1 MVFKTFNTNL
11 RGMRLK
17 LKKICLMDIRA
28 FGSYYGQSATLP
40 YGSGYHIVTSGNM
53 ARVNFPACRGIL
65 VEHLSGVNSSRVTL
79 VLTDSQGQVTPFEHI
94 TSSTLLPFSC
104 TAVVS
109 GTSAHCVVLY

>member
-1 MVFKTFNTNL
+1 
-11 RGMRLK
+11 MRLK

-65 VEHLSGVNSSRVTL
+65 VEHISGGSASKVTV
-79 VLTDSQGQVTPFEHI
+79 VLTDSQGQLSPFEQI
-94 TSSTLLPFSC
+94 TSSTLLPLSC

-109 GTSAHCVVLY
+109 GTSSHCIVLY

>member
-1 MVFKTFNTNL
+1 
-11 RGMRLK
+11 MRLK

-40 YGSGYHIVTSGNM
+40 YGSGFHIVTSGNM
-53 ARVNFPACRGIL
+53 SRVNFPACRGIL
-65 VEHLSGVNSSRVTL
+65 VEHLSGGGGGGGNSSKVTL

-94 TSSTLLPFSC
+94 TSTTLLPFSC